1 MTAAVLAATRRLS
14 GIRRS
19 GGDALRVALGFGIAS
34 AGGVYL
40 AARAMQWVAGTPAAV
55 AALEATAFTAAAT
68 GLGAL
73 PVLAARRVS
82 PAAGAVLLGFGAG
95 VMLAASLLSLLLPAY
110 ESAAALAGSADSAA
124 ALVAAGTAAG
134 ALALAWVDRSLPHR
148 HLPAAPARG
157 AGLAARSA
165 LLVAVAIA
173 LHNLPEGLA
182 VGAST
187 ASGAGAALTLGIAL
201 QNLPEGFVV
210 ATALVALGIARGTAV
225 GVAFATGLLE
235 PVGGMIGAALAAG
248 SASALPWAL
257 AAAAGAMLFVVLH
270 EMVPQLRRAGVRP
283 ALGAA
288 AGIAAMIALDA
299 AAG

>member
-1 MTAAVLAATRRLS
+1 MTPAVLAATRRLS

-19 GGDALRVALGFGIAS
+19 GGDALSVALGFGIAS

-95 VMLAASLLSLLLPAY
+95 VMLAASLLSLLLPAF
-110 ESAAALAGSADSAA
+110 ESAAALVGSADSAA

-148 HLPAAPARG
+148 HLPAAPAAAPDWRPG
-157 AGLAARSA
+157 APCSSRSR
-165 LLVAVAIA
+165 LRFTTC
-173 LHNLPEGLA
+173 PKGFA

-210 ATALVALGIARGTAV
+210 ATALAALGHRARQ
-225 GVAFATGLLE
+225 
-235 PVGGMIGAALAAG
+235 PP
-248 SASALPWAL
+248 SALRSPPGCSSRS
-257 AAAAGAMLFVVLH
+257 AA
-270 EMVPQLRRAGVRP
+270 
-283 ALGAA
+283 
-288 AGIAAMIALDA
+288 
-299 AAG
+299 